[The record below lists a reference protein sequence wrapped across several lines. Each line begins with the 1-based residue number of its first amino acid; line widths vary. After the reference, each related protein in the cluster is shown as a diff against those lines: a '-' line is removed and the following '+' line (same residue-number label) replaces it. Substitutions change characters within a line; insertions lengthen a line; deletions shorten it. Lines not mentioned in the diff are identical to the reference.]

1 MRVHRT
7 ALVGRVRVVG
17 RVGHLCIVL
26 VDHATA
32 RRTTVLA
39 GDLAI
44 CGLVS
49 DRRELRADS
58 TGVGRRLSMRWVR
71 GVGRLNLVG
80 LGSLSGSTLTL
91 LNSLALSLFLLLA
104 SLPFLADFLEF

>member
-1 MRVHRT
+1 
-7 ALVGRVRVVG
+7 VRVVWG
-17 RVGHLCIVL
+17 VGHLPIVL

-44 CGLVS
+44 RGLIS
-49 DRRELRADS
+49 NRRELRADS
-58 TGVGRRLSMRWVR
+58 TCIGRWLSVGRVR
-71 GVGRLNLVG
+71 RVGRFNLIG
-80 LGSLSGSTLTL
+80 LGSLSSSTLTL

-104 SLPFLADFLEF
+104 GLPFLTDFLEF

>member
-1 MRVHRT
+1 
-7 ALVGRVRVVG
+7 VRVVG

-32 RRTTVLA
+32 RGTTILA
-39 GDLAI
+39 GGLAI
-44 CGLVS
+44 RRLIA

-58 TGVGRRLSMRWVR
+58 TGVGRWLSVGRVR
-71 GVGRLNLVG
+71 GVWRLDLVG
-80 LGSLSGSTLTL
+80 LCGLSGRTLTL
-91 LNSLALSLFLLLA
+91 LNSLALGLFLLLA